1 MKTVDYRDYQPVRS
15 SRMRENIEWS
25 ITYAYNACDVSSPRI
40 LLIGDSICNAYHGNV
55 KEKMSECANV
65 TFWAGSKC
73 VTDRDY
79 FRELDFILDGADF
92 NIIFFNN
99 GLHSLDTNRSEW
111 ENAYGRVAAFIAD
124 KKPQAHL
131 VLMLCTPLC
140 DPELNATVMGL
151 NASVRAIAKQRSLPI
166 LDLYSPMVPLAT
178 NEYMCDTY
186 HWKQPAIDKQAELI
200 AVYAKKHINYAVKI
214 VQLGSETG
222 PDGAIL

>member
-1 MKTVDYRDYQPVRS
+1 
-15 SRMRENIEWS
+15 
-25 ITYAYNACDVSSPRI
+25 
-40 LLIGDSICNAYHGNV
+40 
-55 KEKMSECANV
+55 
-65 TFWAGSKC
+65 
-73 VTDRDY
+73 
-79 FRELDFILDGADF
+79 
-92 NIIFFNN
+92 
-99 GLHSLDTNRSEW
+99 
-111 ENAYGRVAAFIAD
+111 
-124 KKPQAHL
+124 
-131 VLMLCTPLC
+131 MLCTPLC

-151 NASVRAIAKQRSLPI
+151 NASVQAIAKKLALPV